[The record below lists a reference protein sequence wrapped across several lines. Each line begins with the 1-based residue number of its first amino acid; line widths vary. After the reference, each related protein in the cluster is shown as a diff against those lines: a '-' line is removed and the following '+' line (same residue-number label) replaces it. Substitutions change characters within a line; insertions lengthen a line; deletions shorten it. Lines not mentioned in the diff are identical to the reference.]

1 MNTRSITLTGTRIPS
16 VLLKAAMAASGFLM
30 AGWLT
35 LHMAGNLLIF
45 GGAELTNRYAVKLH
59 ETGMLWP
66 MRAVMLSVLTIHVLC
81 ASATSARA
89 WAARPVR
96 YRAPLRA
103 AASTLASRSM
113 RAGGALL
120 LVYLGYHIA
129 TIYGVGQPGFVPGG
143 VHHNLVALLLNP
155 WHAALYL
162 VATGLLALHLAHGL
176 GSALITLGWGPGRR
190 ERWVRRGM
198 RTWAAVITLGF
209 AAPCLACY
217 FGWV

>member
-1 MNTRSITLTGTRIPS
+1 MNAQSVTLPGTRIPS
-16 VLLKAAMAASGFLM
+16 VLLKAAMAATGFLM

-45 GGAELTNRYAVKLH
+45 GGAELTNSYAAKLR

-66 MRAVMLSVLTIHVLC
+66 MRAVLLSALAIHVLC
-81 ASATSARA
+81 ASATSVRA

-96 YRAPLRA
+96 YRTPLRA

-120 LVYLGYHIA
+120 LVYLGYHVA
-129 TIYGVGQPGFVPGG
+129 TLYGVGHPSYVPGD
-143 VHHNLVALLLNP
+143 VHHNLVALLRNP
-155 WHAALYL
+155 WHASGY
-162 VATGLLALHLAHGL
+162 VIATGCLALHLAHGL

-190 ERWVRRGM
+190 ERWVRRGLQS
-198 RTWAAVITLGF
+198 WAGLITLGF
-209 AAPCLACY
+209 TAPCLACY
-217 FGWV
+217 IGWV